1 MVFGP
6 VNLLPNA
13 IADLFVES
21 IASHQL
27 TALDRHVL
35 RTAILDGG
43 LDDDEIS
50 AIDRLLYSVRRGRIQ
65 WNSQD

>member
-21 IASHQL
+21 IASHRL
-27 TALDRHVL
+27 TAIDRHAL

-43 LDDDEIS
+43 LDEDEIS
-50 AIDRLLYSVRRGRIQ
+50 AIDRLLYGVRRGRIE
-65 WNSQD
+65 WNSGE